1 MRIIGGYLKG
11 RVLHPQGKFSA
22 RPTTDFAKE
31 GLFNVLTSHI
41 DLDGANVLD
50 LFAGTGNITL
60 EFVSRGVKEITS
72 VEIEQECINNIFKF
86 SKELNIENIK
96 VVRTDIFK
104 WLQKPKDIA
113 FDVVF
118 ADPPYAHKKLTSLP
132 ESIVKSGLLKS
143 GGWMIVEHGKEIDFS
158 EYPFFVFKRTYGNVN
173 FSFFEY
179 KSQE

>member
-31 GLFNVLTSHI
+31 GLFNVLSSHI
-41 DLDGANVLD
+41 DLEGLSVLD

-60 EFVSRGVKEITS
+60 EFISRGVGEITS
-72 VEIEQECINNIFKF
+72 VEIDQECINNIFRFAKD
-86 SKELNIENIK
+86 LNIENIK

-104 WLQKPKDIA
+104 WLQKPKEKE
-113 FDVVF
+113 FDLVF
-118 ADPPYAHKKLTSLP
+118 ADPPYAHKKLTTLP
-132 ESIVKSGLLKS
+132 ESIISAGLLKQN
-143 GGWMIVEHGKEIDFS
+143 GWMIIEHGKEVDFAS
-158 EYPFFVFKRTYGNVN
+158 YPFFAFKRTYGNVN